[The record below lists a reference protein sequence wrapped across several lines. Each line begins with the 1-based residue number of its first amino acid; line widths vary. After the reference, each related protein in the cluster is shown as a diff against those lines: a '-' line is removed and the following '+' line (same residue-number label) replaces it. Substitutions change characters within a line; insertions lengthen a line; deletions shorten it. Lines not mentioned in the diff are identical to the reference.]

1 MDAFGF
7 STGIETLDNL
17 LEGLRAGDNVV
28 FHISALEQFAPFAR
42 ALLRHC
48 RRGVHKVIYVKVDGS
63 LQHLMK
69 DLADESIFDMAVFG
83 HDRQT
88 LTEEFRRYLLQTE
101 KHTYWIFD
109 NFTVMKSVLGSE
121 EALKEFFLEICPLL
135 YELETIAYWP
145 LLKGQHVAEIVAAIR
160 DCTQVFLDLSTRGA
174 NVFIKPIKVWGRY
187 SETMFIPHRVILED
201 DSLRISPVSSEEL
214 DLASYAAE
222 LLGKGA
228 ELSAL
233 RDRLNEANVK
243 LIRRNKE
250 LFALNAIAERVS
262 RSLDLETTLHDT
274 LQKVL
279 EVMEIEAGLIHLL
292 DEEAGELIVCAHQG
306 LSSQYV
312 QGVDRLKLGEGF
324 AGRVA
329 QSGEPIVVDDIS
341 SDPRLTRMVVQEE
354 KKRSFVSIPLKA
366 RDRVLGTMNLVSQ
379 SFRQFSPQDMQLLIA
394 IGHQIGVAV
403 ENAQLYEE
411 IREYAQTLEQ
421 RVEER
426 TREIQDRTHAL
437 AVAEE
442 RNRLA
447 RELHDSVTQYLF
459 SLVLNANAAGT
470 LLEKDQ
476 QQAREQIQAIQEIA
490 QKALGEMRSLIFE
503 LRPAMLEEKGL
514 PCVLALYVDSIRRK
528 EGLDVILR
536 VDGEQRLPGELE
548 QGLYRIA
555 QEALFNVVKHA
566 MAKNVTVELE
576 IRPDR
581 VSLSV
586 EDDGV
591 GFEPSSPPGKGITLG
606 LTSMRE
612 RAKLLGGEFEIQS
625 QPGQGTRVSV
635 HIPLE
640 ENENG

>member
-1 MDAFGF
+1 MKAFGF

-17 LEGLRAGDNVV
+17 LEGLRGGDNVV
-28 FHISALEQFAPFAR
+28 FHTSAIEQFAPFAK

-48 RRGVHKVIYVKVDGS
+48 RRGVHKVIHVKVDGS
-63 LQHLMK
+63 LQHLVK
-69 DLADESIFDMAVFG
+69 DLPSQSVFDMAAFG

-88 LTEEFRRYLLQTE
+88 LTEEFKRYLLQTE
-101 KHTYWIFD
+101 KYTYWIFD
-109 NFTVMKSVLGSE
+109 NFTAMRSVLGGE
-121 EALKEFFLEICPLL
+121 EALKKFFLEICPLL

-145 LLKGQHVAEIVAAIR
+145 LLKDQHPAEIVAAVR
-160 DCTQVFLDLSTRGA
+160 DCTQVFLDLSTKDS

-187 SETMFIPHRVILED
+187 SETMFIPHRVISED
-201 DSLRISPVSSEEL
+201 DSLCISPVSGEEL

-222 LLGKGA
+222 LLDKGA

-233 RDRLNEANVK
+233 KDRLNEANVE
-243 LIRRNKE
+243 LMRRNRE
-250 LFALNAIAERVS
+250 LSALNAIAETLS

-279 EVMEIEAGLIHLL
+279 KVMEIEAGLIHLL
-292 DEEAGELIVCAHQG
+292 DEEARELIVRAHQG

-312 QGVDRLKLGEGF
+312 QGVDRLKLGEGL

-329 QSGEPIVVDDIS
+329 QSGEPLVVDDIS

-354 KKRSFVSIPLKA
+354 RKRSFVSVPLKA

-379 SFRQFSPQDMQLLIA
+379 SFRRFSPQDLQLLIA

-459 SLVLNANAAGT
+459 SIVLNANATGT
-470 LLEKDQ
+470 LLGKDQ
-476 QQAREQIQAIQEIA
+476 QQAREQIQVVQEIA
-490 QKALGEMRSLIFE
+490 QNALGEMRSLIFE

-514 PCVLALYVDSIRRK
+514 PYVLALYIDSIKRK
-528 EGLDVILR
+528 EGLDVVLR
-536 VDGEQRLPGELE
+536 VDGERRLPGDLE

-566 MAKNVTVELE
+566 MAKTVIVDLE
-576 IRPDR
+576 IRPNH

-591 GFEPSSPPGKGITLG
+591 GFDPSSPPGKGITLG
-606 LTSMRE
+606 LSSMKE
-612 RAKLLGGEFEIQS
+612 RAKLLGGDFEIQS

-640 ENENG
+640 E

>member
-1 MDAFGF
+1 V
-7 STGIETLDNL
+7 E
-17 LEGLRAGDNVV
+17 
-28 FHISALEQFAPFAR
+28 
-42 ALLRHC
+42 
-48 RRGVHKVIYVKVDGS
+48 
-63 LQHLMK
+63 
-69 DLADESIFDMAVFG
+69 
-83 HDRQT
+83 
-88 LTEEFRRYLLQTE
+88 
-101 KHTYWIFD
+101 
-109 NFTVMKSVLGSE
+109 
-121 EALKEFFLEICPLL
+121 
-135 YELETIAYWP
+135 
-145 LLKGQHVAEIVAAIR
+145 
-160 DCTQVFLDLSTRGA
+160 
-174 NVFIKPIKVWGRY
+174 
-187 SETMFIPHRVILED
+187 
-201 DSLRISPVSSEEL
+201 
-214 DLASYAAE
+214 
-222 LLGKGA
+222 
-228 ELSAL
+228 
-233 RDRLNEANVK
+233 
-243 LIRRNKE
+243 LIRRNRE
-250 LFALNAIAERVS
+250 LSALNAIAETLS

-354 KKRSFVSIPLKA
+354 KKRSFISVPLKA

-379 SFRQFSPQDMQLLIA
+379 SFRQFSPQDLQLLTA
-394 IGHQIGVAV
+394 IGNQIGVAV

-476 QQAREQIQAIQEIA
+476 QQAREQIQVVQEIA
-490 QKALGEMRSLIFE
+490 QNALGEMRSLIFE
-503 LRPAMLEEKGL
+503 LRPAMLEERGL
-514 PCVLALYVDSIRRK
+514 PYVLALYVDSIRRK

-536 VDGEQRLPGELE
+536 VDGERRLLGELE

-566 MAKNVTVELE
+566 MAKTVTVELE

-586 EDDGV
+586 EDNGV
-591 GFEPSSPPGKGITLG
+591 GFDPSSPPGKGITLG

-635 HIPLE
+635 RIPLE
-640 ENENG
+640 ENGNGWDQRSDR

>member
-1 MDAFGF
+1 METVGF
-7 STGIETLDNL
+7 STGIETLDDL

-28 FHISALEQFAPFAR
+28 FHISTLEQFAPFVR

-48 RRGVHKVIYVKVDGS
+48 RRGAHKVIYVKVDGS
-63 LQHLMK
+63 LQHLMR
-69 DLADESIFDMAVFG
+69 DLPDGSVFDMAVFG

-88 LTEEFRRYLLQTE
+88 LTAEFKRYLLQTE
-101 KHTYWIFD
+101 KYTYWIFD
-109 NFTVMKSVLGSE
+109 NFAVIKSVLGSE

-145 LLKGQHVAEIVAAIR
+145 LLKGQHAAEIVAAIR

-201 DSLRISPVSSEEL
+201 GSLRISPVSGEEL

-233 RDRLNEANVK
+233 RDRLNEANVE
-243 LIRRNKE
+243 LMRRNKE
-250 LFALNAIAERVS
+250 LSTLNAIAETLS
-262 RSLDLETTLHDT
+262 RFLDLETTLHDT

-279 EVMEIEAGLIHLL
+279 GVMEIEAGLIHLL
-292 DEEAGELIVCAHQG
+292 DEEAGELIVRAHQG
-306 LSSQYV
+306 LSSQYL
-312 QGVDRLKLGEGF
+312 QGVDRLKPGEGL

-354 KKRSFVSIPLKA
+354 KKRSFVSVPLKA
-366 RDRVLGTMNLVSQ
+366 RDKVLGTMNLVSQ
-379 SFRQFSPQDMQLLIA
+379 GFRQFSPQDLQLLIA

-403 ENAQLYEE
+403 ENAQLYEK
-411 IREYAQTLEQ
+411 IRDYAQTLEQ

-426 TREIQDRTHAL
+426 TREIQDRTQAL

-470 LLEKDQ
+470 LLGKDQ
-476 QQAREQIQAIQEIA
+476 EQAQEQIRVVQEIA
-490 QKALGEMRSLIFE
+490 QNALEEMRSLIFE

-514 PCVLALYVDSIRRK
+514 PYVLALYVDSIKRK
-528 EGLDVILR
+528 ESLDVILR
-536 VDGEQRLPGELE
+536 IDGERRVPEDWE

-566 MAKNVTVELE
+566 MAKTVTVELE
-576 IRPDR
+576 IRPDH

-591 GFEPSSPPGKGITLG
+591 GFDPSSPPGKGITLG

-612 RAKLLGGEFEIQS
+612 RAKLLGGELEIRS
-625 QPGQGTRVSV
+625 QPSQGTRVSV

-640 ENENG
+640 ENKDG